1 MKKAFKFILHLPS
14 AIFIAKAS
22 QMAPVHLVL
31 SSGRF

>member
-1 MKKAFKFILHLPS
+1 MKKSIKFTLHLPS
-14 AIFIAKAS
+14 GISIAKAS